1 MKRPGCRE
9 LFSKLATIFLEEL
22 ANVWTTFPS
31 RSPDFIDK
39 YLQILGA
46 ISKSINYYYLQDL
59 FMSVREASLEYFKNA
74 DESAIRNVTKE
85 LFVSL
90 TENYEKLFDRLMI
103 PR

>member
-1 MKRPGCRE
+1 
-9 LFSKLATIFLEEL
+9 
-22 ANVWTTFPS
+22 
-31 RSPDFIDK
+31 
-39 YLQILGA
+39 
-46 ISKSINYYYLQDL
+46 
-59 FMSVREASLEYFKNA
+59 MSVREASLEYFKNA